1 MPPSAASRD
10 RALRRVRLAAW
21 GVGVGA
27 AALTGGLS
35 VVAAHAFK
43 GHNGKARVT
52 TAVARS
58 TRAVTHVKVPPP
70 ERVPAIAGQPAP
82 LQPPAQPPAQQSAQ
96 PPTQQPPAAVP
107 QEQAPAPPVSGGS

>member
-1 MPPSAASRD
+1 VPPSAASRD

-52 TAVARS
+52 AAVARS
-58 TRAVTHVKVPPP
+58 PRAVKHVKVPPP

-82 LQPPAQPPAQQSAQ
+82 LQPPAQPPAQQ
-96 PPTQQPPAAVP
+96 PPAAVP

>member
-1 MPPSAASRD
+1 MPPSPASRD
-10 RALRRVRLAAW
+10 RALRRVRVAAW

-43 GHNGKARVT
+43 GHDGKARATAT
-52 TAVARS
+52 TAVARRA
-58 TRAVTHVKVPPP
+58 RAVAHVRVPPP
-70 ERVPAIAGQPAP
+70 QRIPAIAGQPAP
-82 LQPPAQPPAQQSAQ
+82 LQPPP
-96 PPTQQPPAAVP
+96 QPPAATVP

>member
-1 MPPSAASRD
+1 MTLSAASRD

-43 GHNGKARVT
+43 GHTGKARAT
-52 TAVARS
+52 PAVAR
-58 TRAVTHVKVPPP
+58 RAHAAARVRVPPP
-70 ERVPAIAGQPAP
+70 ERVPAIAGDPAP
-82 LQPPAQPPAQQSAQ
+82 LQPPAQAPAQ
-96 PPTQQPPAAVP
+96 PPAAAVP

>member
-1 MPPSAASRD
+1 MSPSAASRD

-21 GVGVGA
+21 GIGVGA

-52 TAVARS
+52 AAVARS
-58 TRAVTHVKVPPP
+58 ARTAARVSVPPP
-70 ERVPAIAGQPAP
+70 QRVPAIAGQPAP
-82 LQPPAQPPAQQSAQ
+82 LQPPAQPPA
-96 PPTQQPPAAVP
+96 AAVP

>member
-1 MPPSAASRD
+1 MPHLSELHGAATAQPSAASRD

-43 GHNGKARVT
+43 GHDGKTRLTA
-52 TAVARS
+52 AVAR
-58 TRAVTHVKVPPP
+58 TARAGARVKVPPP
-70 ERVPAIAGQPAP
+70 ENIPAIAGQPAP
-82 LQPPAQPPAQQSAQ
+82 LQPPP
-96 PPTQQPPAAVP
+96 QPPAAAVP
-107 QEQAPAPPVSGGS
+107 QQQAPAPPVSGGS

>member
-1 MPPSAASRD
+1 MPPSPASRD

-43 GHNGKARVT
+43 GHDGKVRAA
-52 TAVARS
+52 TAVAR
-58 TRAVTHVKVPPP
+58 RARAAARVTVPPP
-70 ERVPAIAGQPAP
+70 QRIPAIAGQPAP
-82 LQPPAQPPAQQSAQ
+82 LQPPP
-96 PPTQQPPAAVP
+96 QPPAAAVP
-107 QEQAPAPPVSGGS
+107 QQQAPAPPVSGGS